1 MGLASIRQY
10 GAVGDTNL
18 EQSIVSY
25 LRIKHSILILAA
37 VATCTGL
44 SPASYSSDDRSLDAL
59 RDARNELLRKQDDLR
74 KEEDSLKR
82 EIDSLKD
89 ELRDRN
95 EPALDDQLKDKKYR
109 LDQVEAEID
118 KTQDALRDVERNIR

>member
-1 MGLASIRQY
+1 MF
-10 GAVGDTNL
+10 
-18 EQSIVSY
+18 Y

-37 VATCTGL
+37 VSICASL
-44 SPASYSSDDRSLDAL
+44 SPACYSSDDRSLDSL
-59 RDARNELLRKQDDLR
+59 KDARYELLKKEDELR

-118 KTQDALRDVERNIR
+118 KTHDALRDVERNIR